1 MYPNTHTVCLFY
13 FVVALKVEGLRL
25 DKNYYQKIWVHIL
38 ALALH
43 SHATM
48 MLRELK

>member
-1 MYPNTHTVCLFY
+1 MYQTVCLFVLLCSC
-13 FVVALKVEGLRL
+13 FEGLRL
-25 DKNYYQKIWVHIL
+25 DKKYYQKIWVHIL